1 MLHPNSWPWPVF
13 SSSENYQNPA
23 KSNAMAESEV
33 SYGKRLLP
41 TYVAEVARTDPDRLI
56 YNIPNDRR
64 SYAEGLRRIT
74 FRDFERIV
82 DRLAW
87 MLEEKLGK
95 SEVAET
101 LAYIGPNDI
110 RYFALLIAVP
120 KAGYKLLLS
129 SPRNSVSNHLHLLE
143 KTSCS
148 TFLKAASISISH
160 IEEASPNPL
169 RSIDIPE
176 LDDLLVNEDVLE
188 YPYNRTFEDVKSNQ
202 VLILHSSGS
211 TGQVKPIFHTYRSF
225 AACDCHHFLKDEN
238 GRGTVPT
245 EFPEGGIFLPMPFFH
260 GAAIFQSLL
269 NLWFQKPTTVYPP
282 DVPVSLAGIMQ
293 ALRCLEIP
301 AAILAPALLEE
312 ASQSEEMLQ
321 ILGKLTVVI
330 YAGGS
335 INERAASSISK
346 HVNLQNYIGTT
357 EAGGYPV
364 YPHSDFNNDH
374 AYLKFK
380 PGESGIEFR
389 HLTDNLYELIFV
401 RRDGPQYNPTF
412 DAFPDAKEYATSDLY
427 TPHPTKPGLWKH
439 SGRADDVIVLSN
451 GEKVAPSFIESTL
464 CQAPMVRRAL
474 LYGEKRFEVSAIIE
488 LDGFAQSLPR
498 EELIKQL
505 HPHIE
510 RANKE
515 APSHAQLSPDRIV
528 FARHDEPFMLSPKG
542 SVVRKPT
549 FNLYEKELDEVY
561 SNLGSVELLG
571 KPLLHNVSEDETIA
585 QLSLIIAKI
594 AQLEALS
601 ADEDFFQMGVDS
613 LKVVTIVR
621 QVKAHVGR
629 EDSEVP
635 SEKIENT
642 LIYSNPTVRSL
653 ARALRNIKLGN
664 DTGFDERMQ
673 EQVKGM
679 KQMIDDYSKDLPPNN
694 SARKEELSVILTGS
708 TGSLGSYLLDALLAD
723 KRVVRVFCMNRSAD
737 AQTKQLQSSSA
748 RGLGLLKTC
757 GERVQFLHADLS
769 KPLLGLEK
777 TVYDR
782 VVQQTTHIIHTQWPV
797 NFNIQLRTFEPHVR
811 GLRNLIDLAAAAPN
825 RPSLLFVS
833 SISVAS
839 NWARGDPVPE
849 SQIADAH
856 VPGANGYA
864 ASKYVSEGLLVAAA
878 KKSGVRA
885 LIVRVGQ
892 LAGAVDKGSGSIWN
906 KDEWFP
912 SMIASSYHLG
922 VVPTSLGPFLDS
934 VEFVPVDRGAQ
945 ILLDLSLSDRISSND
960 NQAVFFNM
968 VNPHPVSYSSLVP
981 ELCNALETAPKLVPL
996 AEWVETLRDSSKGDQ
1011 VDLQKNP
1018 AVKLLGFYE
1027 SLCTGSEAEDA
1038 KPRKNFSTER
1048 TEEWSTHMRGLEA
1061 VKPEWMRAWVKGL
1074 DL

>member
-1 MLHPNSWPWPVF
+1 
-13 SSSENYQNPA
+13 
-23 KSNAMAESEV
+23 MAESEI

-41 TYVAEVARTDPDRLI
+41 TYVADVARTDPDRLI
-56 YNIPNDRR
+56 YNIPNDRK
-64 SYAEGLRRIT
+64 SYAEGLRKIT
-74 FRDFERIV
+74 FRDFGRIV

-95 SEVAET
+95 SEAADT

-148 TFLKAASISISH
+148 IFLKAASTSISH

-169 RSIDIPE
+169 GSIDIPE
-176 LDDLLVNEDVLE
+176 LDDLLVDGEVLE
-188 YPYNRTFEDVKSNQ
+188 YPFNRTFEDAKSNQ

-245 EFPEGGIFLPMPFFH
+245 ELPEGGIFLPMPFFH

-293 ALRCLEIP
+293 VLRCLEIP
-301 AAILAPALLEE
+301 TAILAPALLEE
-312 ASQSEEMLQ
+312 ASQSDEMLQ
-321 ILGKLTVVI
+321 ILGKLTTVI

-335 INERAASSISK
+335 INERAAAIISK
-346 HVNLQNYIGTT
+346 YVNLQNYVGTT
-357 EAGGYPV
+357 EAGGYPI

-380 PGESGIEFR
+380 PGESGVEFR
-389 HLTDNLYELIFV
+389 HLTDDLYELITV
-401 RRDGPQYNPTF
+401 RHEGPQYNPTF

-427 TPHPTKPGLWKH
+427 RPHPTKPGLWKH

-451 GEKVAPSFIESTL
+451 GEKVAPSFIEFAL
-464 CQAPMVRRAL
+464 CQAPIVRRAL
-474 LYGEKRFEVSAIIE
+474 LYGEKRFEVAAVVE
-488 LDGFAQSLPR
+488 LDEFAQSLSHD
-498 EELIKQL
+498 ELIMQL
-505 HPHIE
+505 QPYIE

-515 APSHAQLSPDRIV
+515 VPSHAQLSPDRIV
-528 FARHDEPFMLSPKG
+528 FAKHDKPFMLSPKG

-549 FNLYEKELDEVY
+549 FDLYEKELVEVY
-561 SNLGSVELLG
+561 SKVGSVELFD
-571 KPLLHNVSEDETIA
+571 KPLLRNVSEAETIS
-585 QLSLIIAKI
+585 QLSVIIAKI
-594 AQLEALS
+594 AQLKELS
-601 ADEDFFQMGVDS
+601 IDEDFFQMGVDS
-613 LKVVTIVR
+613 LKVVNIVR
-621 QVKAHVGR
+621 QVKAQVEH

-635 SEKIENT
+635 SEKIDNA

-653 ARALRNIKLGN
+653 ARALRNIRLGN
-664 DTGFDERMQ
+664 DTAFDEWMQ

-679 KQMIDDYSKDLPPNN
+679 KQMIEEYSKDLPPENTTC
-694 SARKEELSVILTGS
+694 KGELSVILTGS

-723 KRVVRVFCMNRSAD
+723 QRVVRIFCLNRSAD
-737 AQTKQLQSSSA
+737 GQTKQLQSSSA
-748 RGLGLLKTC
+748 RGLGLSTTC
-757 GERVQFLHADLS
+757 SERVQFLHADLS
-769 KPLLGLEK
+769 KPLLGLEQ
-777 TVYDR
+777 TLHDR
-782 VVQQTTHIIHTQWPV
+782 VVRQTTHIIHTQWPV
-797 NFNIQLRTFEPHVR
+797 NFNIPLRTFEPHVR

-825 RPSLLFVS
+825 RPSLLFSS
-833 SISVAS
+833 SISVAT
-839 NWARGDPVPE
+839 NWGRENQGPVPE
-849 SQIADAH
+849 AEITNPH
-856 VPGANGYA
+856 VPGPNGYA
-864 ASKYVSEGLLVAAA
+864 VSKYVGEGLLVAAA

-892 LAGAVDKGSGSIWN
+892 LAGAVEKGSGSIWN

-922 VVPTSLGPFLDS
+922 VLPSSLGPFSSS
-934 VEFVPVDRGAQ
+934 VDFVPVDHGAQ
-945 ILLDLSLSDRISSND
+945 ILLDLSLNDRISHIGS
-960 NQAVFFNM
+960 QAVFFNM
-968 VNPHPVSYSSLVP
+968 VNPHSVSYASLVP
-981 ELCNALETAPKLVPL
+981 ELRAALETAPELVPL
-996 AEWVETLRDSSKGDQ
+996 AVWVKKLRESSKGDQ

-1027 SLCTGSEAEDA
+1027 SLCTGREAEGA
-1038 KPRKNFSTER
+1038 ESRKNFSTDR